1 MLPMN
6 KKRILSLS
14 LCALMLTGCSG
25 HNTSV
30 SNGDS
35 TLMTVGDTS
44 YTKNDVYTLLK
55 NTSGTSDGITHIQSI
70 IYNKEVGKTKAMKE
84 EAEKQYEEYKSASDS
99 FESQIKAQGY
109 TKKTYINKVLLPT
122 IQADKLLDKYF
133 QDNNKAIKKKYK
145 PSMAII
151 IECDSEK
158 KAKQAL
164 AELKKGT
171 TQKDVISK
179 YQSSDSNFSD
189 SATLITTKTSG
200 VPTRLVKT
208 LYDQSNTGLVDEVF
222 TSDDDSSNTAY
233 VAILQTNSYDKL
245 VSKLKD
251 SLSSDSDLSS
261 ACMQYYLK
269 KYNFEVHDQDI
280 FDYLRSNNPEYL
292 VNHPELAKSSN
303 SSSNS

>member
-1 MLPMN
+1 MN

-133 QDNNKAIKKKYK
+133 QDNKKAIKKKYK

-208 LYDQSNTGLVDEVF
+208 LYNQSNTGLVDEVF
-222 TSDDDSSNTAY
+222 TSDDDSSNIAY